1 MFEQLKKQYIN
12 SFDTKVKNLKQALED
27 ENLQALTFL
36 VHQLAG
42 SSGSY
47 GLVDISELCSNIESM
62 LLNQTEI
69 NATVDK
75 KVRLLIELMKNHS
88 I

>member
-1 MFEQLKKQYIN
+1 MFEQLKKQYLD
-12 SFDTKVKNLKQALED
+12 SFDAKIKDLKQALEE
-27 ENLQALTFL
+27 ENLQALTVL

-47 GLVDISELCSNIESM
+47 GLADIAELCSDIESKIH
-62 LLNQTEI
+62 NQTEI
-69 NATVDK
+69 QAVVNQ
-75 KVRLLIELMKNHS
+75 KVIHLIGLMKNHS